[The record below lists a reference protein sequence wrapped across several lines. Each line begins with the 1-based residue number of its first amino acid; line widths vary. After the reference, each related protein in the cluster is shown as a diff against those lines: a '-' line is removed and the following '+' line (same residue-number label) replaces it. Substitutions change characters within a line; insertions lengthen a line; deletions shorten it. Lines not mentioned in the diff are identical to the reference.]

1 MAVSVFQRNTKRTV
15 KGCGDPVSMQISALT
30 DREKKKKQRPQPYK
44 EQGYQDQE
52 TKKGKRRAE
61 ALSRDALLVGLN
73 F

>member
-30 DREKKKKQRPQPYK
+30 DRKKQRPQPYK